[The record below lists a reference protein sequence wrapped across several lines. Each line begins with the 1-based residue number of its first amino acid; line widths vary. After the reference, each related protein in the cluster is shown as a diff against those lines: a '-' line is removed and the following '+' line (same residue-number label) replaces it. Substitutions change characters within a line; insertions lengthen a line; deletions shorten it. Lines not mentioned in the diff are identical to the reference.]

1 MALSTDSTILLATGN
16 AHKSVEMKAILKECL
31 PQSIKLLTLKDID
44 IPTPPDSLEKYKTFK
59 ANAVAKARWYA
70 QQSGCPCIA
79 DDSGLC
85 VDALSGRPGVF
96 SARWAGDNATDND
109 RRKFLLNELTK
120 LNVLDLEK
128 RTAKFV
134 CVSAFAT
141 SENLIV
147 QTRSGSVRGQ
157 ILHAEA
163 GSGGFGYDPL
173 FFIPKMDATMAQ
185 ISQDEK
191 NKISHRGRSLRS
203 LSTLICHDMQ

>member
-191 NKISHRGRSLRS
+191 NKISHRGMSLRS